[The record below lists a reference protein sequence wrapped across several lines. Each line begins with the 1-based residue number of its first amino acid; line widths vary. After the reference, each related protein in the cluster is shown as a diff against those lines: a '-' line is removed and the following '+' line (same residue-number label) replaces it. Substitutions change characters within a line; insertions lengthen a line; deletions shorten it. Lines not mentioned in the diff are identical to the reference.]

1 MLIRV
6 DDLQGPEIA
15 SLLEVHL
22 AHSRRHSPPESIHAL
37 DLARLRVPQIT
48 FWTAWERTELLG
60 CGALREL
67 SSAWGELKSMHTA
80 EQHRGRGVASAML
93 RHIIAE
99 AKRRGYG
106 AICLETGA
114 MEGFRP
120 SRELYRRFGFAP
132 CDPFG
137 TYKADPNSIYMRLDL
152 TKVAPCLAAA
162 P

>member
-22 AHSRRHSPPESIHAL
+22 AHSRRHSPPQSIHAL
-37 DLARLRVPQIT
+37 DLARLRAPEIT

-60 CGALREL
+60 CGALRQL
-67 SSAWGELKSMHTA
+67 SPASGELKSMHTA
-80 EQHRGRGVASAML
+80 EHHRGRGVASAVL
-93 RHIIAE
+93 NHIIAE
-99 AKRRGYG
+99 AKQRGYC

-114 MEGFRP
+114 MQGFRP
-120 SRELYRRFGFAP
+120 SRELYRKFGFVP

-137 TYKADPNSIYMRLDL
+137 DYKTDPNSIFMRLDL
-152 TKVAPCLAAA
+152 TKFAPLTWA